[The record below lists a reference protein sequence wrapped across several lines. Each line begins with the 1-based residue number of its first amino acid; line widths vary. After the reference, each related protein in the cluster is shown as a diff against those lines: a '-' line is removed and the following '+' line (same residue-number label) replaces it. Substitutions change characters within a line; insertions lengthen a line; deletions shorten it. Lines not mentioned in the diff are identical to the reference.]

1 MIQTNYLGTLSEHIK
16 YNWSSFRNF
25 IVTQKCSNQLVHE
38 SMRLS
43 SKNSER
49 NCERPSLVWFQCRR
63 RRGVRAWRRRQRH
76 PISVSWHCLTPERLL
91 TNFCLTTHPKAFLLR
106 RDALANFYHLGSHTF
121 SEHWSSFWSLC
132 AFWVWFHKQAENF
145 RLFICWV

>member
-1 MIQTNYLGTLSEHIK
+1 
-16 YNWSSFRNF
+16 
-25 IVTQKCSNQLVHE
+25 
-38 SMRLS
+38 MRLS

-91 TNFCLTTHPKAFLLR
+91 TNFCLTTHPKAFSLR
-106 RDALANFYHLGSHTF
+106 RDAFVNFYHHGSHILLVNIEVVFDIYVLYESDFTNKQKILDY
-121 SEHWSSFWSLC
+121 SFVEFKNRKIANRNVLNCDNLELDW
-132 AFWVWFHKQAENF
+132 
-145 RLFICWV
+145 